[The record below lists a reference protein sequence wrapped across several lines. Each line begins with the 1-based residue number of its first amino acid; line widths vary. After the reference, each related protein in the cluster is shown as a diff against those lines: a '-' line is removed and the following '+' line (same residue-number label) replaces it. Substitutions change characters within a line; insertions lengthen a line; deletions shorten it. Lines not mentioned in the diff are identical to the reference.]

1 MNRMTLAVDD
11 PLKIGDATLIPVV
24 EVFSFSKVQ
33 GERAAFAARKRAKAV
48 VALGPWGAVA
58 LDVSGEALSLR
69 ELLDRVAGLEERMA
83 EVKRSICTGR
93 KSADE
98 MGRKK

>member
-1 MNRMTLAVDD
+1 VNLGKLGADD
-11 PLKIGDATLIPVV
+11 PLRVGDLALIPVS
-24 EVFSFSKVQ
+24 EFHSFSTVVD
-33 GERAAFAARKRAKAV
+33 GGGSFVGMKRAKAV